1 MGNPSRKKTHWET
14 MGKHHIVVPG
24 SRAESTV
31 HGPLPG
37 GEKVRSETSQL
48 FESSFAGFIMYIK

>member
-1 MGNPSRKKTHWET
+1 VVSTPLKN
-14 MGKHHIVVPG
+14 IVSWDDPG

-48 FESSFAGFIMYIK
+48 FERSFAGFIMYIK